1 MIKHI
6 VMWNI
11 KDNIEGRTKLDNA
24 KFIKEKMEQ
33 LKDFIEEVVTL
44 EVGIN
49 IVEGEA
55 TKDLVLNA
63 EFASLEDLNI
73 YQEHPNHLEIVKLVK
88 PYLEGRVVIDYEI

>member
-6 VMWNI
+6 VMWNV

-24 KFIKEKMEQ
+24 KLVKGKLEE
-33 LKDFIEEVVTL
+33 LKDLVEEVVTL

-49 IVEGEA
+49 IVQGEGA
-55 TKDLVLNA
+55 KDVVLNVG
-63 EFASLEDLNI
+63 FASLEDLDI
-73 YQEHPNHLEIVKLVK
+73 YQEHPNHLEIVKLIK

>member
-24 KFIKEKMEQ
+24 KLVKAKLEE
-33 LKDFIEEVVTL
+33 LKDLVEEVVSL

-49 IVEGEA
+49 IVQGEGA
-55 TKDLVLNA
+55 KDVVLNVG
-63 EFASLEDLNI
+63 FASLEDLDI
-73 YQEHPNHLEIVKLVK
+73 YQEHPNHLKIVKLVK